1 MSKKP
6 SLIKCGLLLQLKLLV
21 NVSNTISQQDFEPTL
36 QAIEGLTQESHM
48 HNKDLINNKKWQ
60 GCGLLNMS
68 QLGYNFLLNKNKRGG
83 KGLVMTFFILQNK
96 IL

>member
-1 MSKKP
+1 
-6 SLIKCGLLLQLKLLV
+6 
-21 NVSNTISQQDFEPTL
+21 
-36 QAIEGLTQESHM
+36 
-48 HNKDLINNKKWQ
+48 
-60 GCGLLNMS
+60 MS